1 MPDFAGFAGF
11 VAALSALSLGVTKA
25 VDFIRNIVDPN
36 DKLQGSW
43 VWNAVA
49 FVAGVALCVGWELNL
64 APMLVGL
71 VPALSEHA
79 SELSGLSGQILTGLL
94 VGGGAGFFHE
104 LLSALSS
111 VQTKNDALAAST
123 ATYVEPVTTTTTYE
137 T

>member
-36 DKLQGSW
+36 ANLKGSW
-43 VWNAVA
+43 IWNAVA
-49 FVAGVALCVGWELNL
+49 FVAGVALCLGWQLNL

-71 VPALSEHA
+71 VPALA
-79 SELSGLSGQILTGLL
+79 DKATALGGTSGQILTGLL
-94 VGGGAGFFHE
+94 VGGSAGFWHE

-111 VQTKNDALAAST
+111 VQTKNEALAT
-123 ATYVEPVTTTTTYE
+123 PMQ
-137 T
+137 